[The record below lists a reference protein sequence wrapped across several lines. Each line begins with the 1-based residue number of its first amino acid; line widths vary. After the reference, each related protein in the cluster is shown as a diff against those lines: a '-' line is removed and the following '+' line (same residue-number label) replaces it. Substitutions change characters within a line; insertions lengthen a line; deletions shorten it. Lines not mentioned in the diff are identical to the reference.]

1 MSSLNK
7 IIFILLPTIILITVL
22 NLVSGILLPF
32 IVAIIIAY
40 FLDPIADKLE
50 DKKILTRGMSSILVV
65 ILFIFFIAVF
75 FYFLGPILYRQAI
88 SLISSVPA
96 YLKTFNEFITP
107 YIQVAYDKIGYKEV
121 YNNATIIQKISAYLI
136 ESSQVILKE
145 ILSSSFAVI
154 NLFSLIFITPIVTFY
169 FLKDW
174 NKISHGIIQLLP
186 KKHSK
191 ETILQLQKIDQVLSS
206 YIRGQTNVCLILGT
220 FYAISLQY
228 IAGLHNGILIGFI
241 TGILS
246 FIPYFGVLIGMII
259 GVVVSSLQFDNYL
272 STLLVLFIFLIG
284 QFLEGNFV
292 TPRLVGK
299 EVGLHPAL
307 IIFSV
312 LAGGSLFGFY
322 GILFAIPTVA
332 ILNVLLQ
339 LAVQKYLTSNFFK
352 K

>member
-191 ETILQLQKIDQVLSS
+191 EIILQLQKIDQVLSS
-206 YIRGQTNVCLILGT
+206 YIRGQTNVW
-220 FYAISLQY
+220 
-228 IAGLHNGILIGFI
+228 
-241 TGILS
+241 
-246 FIPYFGVLIGMII
+246 
-259 GVVVSSLQFDNYL
+259 FDIRNFLCYL
-272 STLLVLFIFLIG
+272 FTIYCRI
-284 QFLEGNFV
+284 E
-292 TPRLVGK
+292 
-299 EVGLHPAL
+299 
-307 IIFSV
+307 
-312 LAGGSLFGFY
+312 
-322 GILFAIPTVA
+322 
-332 ILNVLLQ
+332 
-339 LAVQKYLTSNFFK
+339 
-352 K
+352 

>member
-1 MSSLNK
+1 M
-7 IIFILLPTIILITVL
+7 
-22 NLVSGILLPF
+22 
-32 IVAIIIAY
+32 
-40 FLDPIADKLE
+40 
-50 DKKILTRGMSSILVV
+50 
-65 ILFIFFIAVF
+65 
-75 FYFLGPILYRQAI
+75 
-88 SLISSVPA
+88 
-96 YLKTFNEFITP
+96 
-107 YIQVAYDKIGYKEV
+107 
-121 YNNATIIQKISAYLI
+121 
-136 ESSQVILKE
+136 
-145 ILSSSFAVI
+145 
-154 NLFSLIFITPIVTFY
+154 
-169 FLKDW
+169 
-174 NKISHGIIQLLP
+174 
-186 KKHSK
+186 
-191 ETILQLQKIDQVLSS
+191 
-206 YIRGQTNVCLILGT
+206 ILGT

-228 IAGLHNGILIGFI
+228 IAGLNNGILIGFI